1 MGVPNPHLVQRSA
14 VFCKQLF
21 SLTSQTIFK
30 SPKII
35 THLFFFY
42 RESGEGRERKR
53 ERNIDVR
60 EKLVLV
66 ASHAYL
72 SWELDLHPRH
82 VPDLT

>member
-1 MGVPNPHLVQRSA
+1 MIGVQPRIQDLHVQKLHSD
-14 VFCKQLF
+14 LF
-21 SLTSQTIFK
+21 IN
-30 SPKII
+30 
-35 THLFFFY
+35 FFPFIL
-42 RESGEGRERKR
+42 EKGEGRERKR